1 MYPMSQHNTFE
12 DYLAEKMGKK
22 QLMDYLSYC
31 HRFTHWLTEENLT
44 ANTCRYADLLSYVKR
59 LQDSK
64 SITAGTINNYLRA
77 IRYYYD
83 YLESI
88 EESDYN
94 PAKRLKIKGQETLP
108 NDLLSKREL
117 NTIYVDYKAETN
129 VQKRNKILLGLAIYQ
144 GLPQREIERLSPSDI
159 DLVQCTVEIRQK
171 GRSRTLKLA
180 AHQILPLQEYIT
192 EILPKLREQTADP
205 NGQLIQS
212 TGSSEGIKEMICDL
226 NKTLRKQYPRYKNLI
241 QVRSSVISHWVES
254 YNIVKA
260 QYLAGHR
267 YIKTTERYKRVNM
280 KELKEALDRYHP
292 IASAQTHPLET

>member
-1 MYPMSQHNTFE
+1 MYPMNQPNTFE
-12 DYLAEKMGKK
+12 DYLSEKMGKK

-31 HRFTHWLTEENLT
+31 YRFTHWLTEENLT
-44 ANTCRYADLLSYVKR
+44 ANTCRYADLLSYVKK
-59 LQDSK
+59 LQNSK

-94 PAKRLKIKGQETLP
+94 PARRLKVRGQETLP
-108 NDLLSKREL
+108 SDLLSKREL

-144 GLPQREIERLSPSDI
+144 GLPQREIERLAPSDI
-159 DLVQCTVEIRQK
+159 DLEQCTVEIRQK

-192 EILPKLREQTADP
+192 EILPKLREKTADP

-226 NKTLRKQYPRYKNLI
+226 NKALRKQYPRYKNLI
-241 QVRSSVISHWVES
+241 QVRSSVISHWVEA

-280 KELKEALDRYHP
+280 KELKEALDQFHP
-292 IASAQTHPLET
+292 MR